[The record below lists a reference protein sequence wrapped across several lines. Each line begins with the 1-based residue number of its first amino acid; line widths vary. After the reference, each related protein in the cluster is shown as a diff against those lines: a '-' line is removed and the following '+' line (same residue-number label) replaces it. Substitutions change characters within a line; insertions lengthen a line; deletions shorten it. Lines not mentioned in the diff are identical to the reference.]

1 MRVKKYFMEW
11 LLADMI
17 IREIIPGKLYQ
28 GDQAGAYE
36 FAKNPNS
43 YIICVANG
51 CYIGR
56 DAYYPVDDISEI
68 PPSLF
73 MAVNNEIEKAINS
86 GKKVLVHCGAGVSR
100 SVTFILAYLMWK
112 NKWTHKEAIAKTGF
126 NWLHPVMV
134 DNLKRFE
141 KFLNLS

>member
-56 DAYYPVDDISEI
+56 DAYYPVDDISFQSSSEFKLRSSF
-68 PPSLF
+68 PGNRGYFLF
-73 MAVNNEIEKAINS
+73 QSSSEF
-86 GKKVLVHCGAGVSR
+86 KVSVGA
-100 SVTFILAYLMWK
+100 FQDYEEL
-112 NKWTHKEAIAKTGF
+112 GF
-126 NWLHPVMV
+126 QSSSEF
-134 DNLKRFE
+134 K
-141 KFLNLS
+141 